1 MFDSLWPDRFKHMK
15 LVSLNIWGGQI
26 FESLLE
32 FIKEHASDAD
42 IFCLQEVFQSSSG
55 VEVSHG
61 ARMNILEDI
70 KRLLPD
76 FDVFVGWAQD
86 NFDND
91 GPVDF
96 EVTTGLATLVRKPMK
111 VLSPENIFIYG
122 EKNGTNLEDPTT
134 MPANMLCTKIQA
146 DEKAYMVCNI
156 HAYAYP
162 GDKLDTP
169 GRLEQSQKIV
179 NFLDKQKGNKIL
191 CGDLNLM
198 PGTESLKILEKNMEN
213 LVTTFNIPRTRSTLS
228 LYYGTPDEQKFADYI
243 LVSPDIKVSDFQVPN
258 TPISDHLPMILY
270 FE

>member
-1 MFDSLWPDRFKHMK
+1 MK
-15 LVSLNIWGGQI
+15 LVSLNIWGGQV
-26 FESLLE
+26 FEPLLE
-32 FIKEHASDAD
+32 FIKQHAPDTD

-55 VEVSHG
+55 IEVSRG

-76 FDVFVGWAQD
+76 FDVFTGWAQD

-96 EVTTGLATLVRKPMK
+96 EVTTGLATLVRKPFK
-111 VLSPENIFIYG
+111 VLSSENIFIYG

-134 MPANMLCTKIQA
+134 MPANMLCTKIQV
-146 DEKAYMVCNI
+146 DRKEYMVCNI

-169 GRLEQSQKIV
+169 GRIEQSQKIAD
-179 NFLDKQKGNKIL
+179 FLAKYEKGKIL

-198 PGTESLKILEKNMEN
+198 SGVESLKMLEKNMEN
-213 LVTTFNIPRTRSTLS
+213 LITTFNIPRTRSALS
-228 LYYGTPDEQKFADYI
+228 LYYGTPDEQKYADYI

-258 TPISDHLPMILY
+258 LPISDHLPMILY
-270 FE
+270 FN